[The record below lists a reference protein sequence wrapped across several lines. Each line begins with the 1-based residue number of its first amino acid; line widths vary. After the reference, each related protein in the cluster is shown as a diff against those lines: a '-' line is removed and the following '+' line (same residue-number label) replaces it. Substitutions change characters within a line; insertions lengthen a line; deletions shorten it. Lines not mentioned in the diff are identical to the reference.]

1 MRKLIKELKNRKIDY
16 NVLLESGFILE
27 NNTYKYEQSILNNEF
42 KVIIEISNNEMT
54 SKLIETELNDE
65 FLLADVETTGEYIGK
80 IKEEYNKVIENVISK
95 CTQKDI
101 FRETQTKEIIFYV
114 KEKYNDNLEFLWETS
129 PNNAIWRNKKNNKWY
144 AAILTVSKRKLNID
158 SDELIEIID
167 LLYEKGKTEE
177 IIDNK
182 KIFPGYH
189 MNKKSWITI
198 KLDNS
203 MKTEEICKL
212 IDNSYKLSLKKL

>member
-1 MRKLIKELKNRKIDY
+1 MRKLTKELKNRKVDY
-16 NVLLESGFILE
+16 NVLLKFGFILE
-27 NNTYKYEQSILNNEF
+27 NNTYKYEQNILNNEF

-65 FLLADVETTGEYIGK
+65 FLLADVETNGEYIGK
-80 IKEEYNKVIENVISK
+80 IKEEYNQIIETVINK
-95 CTQKDI
+95 CTSKEV
-101 FRETQTKEIIFYV
+101 FKEKQTKEIIKYV
-114 KEKYNDNLEFLWETS
+114 KEKYNDSLEFLWETS

-177 IIDNK
+177 IIDYK
-182 KIFPGYH
+182 RIFPGYH

-212 IDNSYKLSLKKL
+212 IDNSYAISLKK